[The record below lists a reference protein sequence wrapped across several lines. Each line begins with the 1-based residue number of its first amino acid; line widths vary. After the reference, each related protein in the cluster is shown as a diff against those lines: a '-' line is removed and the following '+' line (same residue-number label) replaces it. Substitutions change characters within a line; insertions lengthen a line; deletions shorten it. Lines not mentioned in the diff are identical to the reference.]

1 MESFYHILTTFIFVI
16 CVFVF
21 AYAPAAI
28 GDLWEKRYRRSK
40 FKVSYMSA
48 FSGNNNPIAF
58 KDVQSL
64 ALKSKVT
71 NSQAVI
77 ALDELRAEIV
87 ENKNESISKIELDK
101 VQAKFRVNSSFG
113 KIPESL
119 RGHLDKL
126 KLIIPEDNSD
136 LFRLEEEIQDIAIR
150 KKAYKLF
157 SLSMAVVTIA
167 GTVYTIL
174 GYFKI

>member
-1 MESFYHILTTFIFVI
+1 MEIFYHILITFIFVI

-21 AYAPAAI
+21 AYVPATI

-40 FKVSYMSA
+40 FKVSYMTA
-48 FSGNNNPIAF
+48 FSGTNNPIAF
-58 KDVQSL
+58 KDAQSL

-77 ALDELRAEIV
+77 ALNELRAEIV
-87 ENKNESISKIELDK
+87 ENKNESISKSELYK
-101 VQAKFRVNSSFG
+101 VQAQFRVNSNFG

-126 KLIIPEDNSD
+126 KLIVPEDNSD
-136 LFRLEEEIQDIAIR
+136 LFKLEEEIQDIAIR

-157 SLSMAVVTIA
+157 SLSMAIVTIV
-167 GTVYTIL
+167 GTVYTVL
-174 GYFKI
+174 SYFNI